1 MEQLHAR
8 NVVIGAGAMG
18 SATAYHLARR
28 GEPVLLLEQ
37 FAIGHDRGSSH
48 GAARIT
54 RHSYADPQYARLMLD
69 AFRAWRELEAD
80 AGQNLYLRTG
90 GLSFCPPQ
98 VDYVAQV
105 AASLQAIDI
114 PHRRM
119 SGRELRHAF
128 PVFEVPETYDVL
140 FEPDAGLIAAARA
153 ISLQLEL
160 ARQLGGDRTRVLA
173 ECPVRAIDLDGNKPI
188 VRTDSHRI
196 SADRLIVTA
205 GAWACRLL
213 PQFPVPL
220 RPTRQQ
226 VLYFRPND
234 PAPFTPG
241 RFPVFI
247 HKGAEAL
254 DDFYGMPEF
263 QGRGVKVAR
272 HGGPDVD
279 PDAMDRVVD
288 EPYREVIRHFL
299 KRSIPSLVTAPI
311 EHTEVCLYTST
322 PDEHF
327 RLGTL
332 PDCPNLI
339 TASPCSGHGFK
350 FSCLIGRVLADLATQ
365 GATKVD
371 ITPWQL

>member
-8 NVVIGAGAMG
+8 NVVIGTGAMG
-18 SATAYHLARR
+18 SATAYHLAKR

-48 GAARIT
+48 GVARIT
-54 RHSYADPQYARLMLD
+54 RHSYADPRYARLMLD
-69 AFRAWRELEAD
+69 AFRAWKDLEVD

-105 AASLQAIDI
+105 AASLAAIDI

-119 SGRELRHAF
+119 SGRALRHAF
-128 PVFEVPETYDVL
+128 PVFDLPDDTDVV
-140 FEPDAGLIAAARA
+140 FEPDAGLLAAARA
-153 ISLQLEL
+153 IALQREL
-160 ARQLGGDRTRVLA
+160 ARQFGGDQTRVLA
-173 ECPVRAIDLDGNKPI
+173 ECPVRSIDLEGNKP
-188 VRTDSHRI
+188 VVLTDALRI

-205 GAWACRLL
+205 GAWAGRLL
-213 PQFPVPL
+213 PQFPVAL

-234 PAPFTPG
+234 PAPFAPG

-247 HKGAEAL
+247 HKGADAL
-254 DDFYGMPEF
+254 DDFYGMPEY
-263 QGRGVKVAR
+263 QGCGVKVAR
-272 HGGPDVD
+272 HGGPEVD
-279 PDAMDRVVD
+279 PDTMDRAID
-288 EPYREVIRHFL
+288 PAYLEIIHHFL
-299 KRSIPSLVTAPI
+299 KRSIPALVEASI
-311 EHTEVCLYTST
+311 ERTEVCLYTTT

-327 RLGTL
+327 RLGSR

-339 TASPCSGHGFK
+339 MASPCSGHGFK

-365 GATKVD
+365 GATD
-371 ITPWQL
+371 IDIEPWKL